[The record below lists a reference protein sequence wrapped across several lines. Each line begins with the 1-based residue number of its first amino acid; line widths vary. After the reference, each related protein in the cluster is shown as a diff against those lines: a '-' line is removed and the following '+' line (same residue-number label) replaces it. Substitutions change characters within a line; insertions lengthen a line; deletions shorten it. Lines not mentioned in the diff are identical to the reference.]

1 MHRLTSLAKR
11 GADFDGASFAEYVDQ
26 HALQKRHEIC
36 VAVWFATDFHFR
48 IEGLFDPEA
57 TEEKKI
63 KSKRQFCPKNGEGF
77 MHRVIKATVGNK
89 FYQCVEAASV
99 AFWKCSRPMFWA
111 Q

>member
-48 IEGLFDPEA
+48 IEGLFDP
-57 TEEKKI
+57 
-63 KSKRQFCPKNGEGF
+63 
-77 MHRVIKATVGNK
+77 
-89 FYQCVEAASV
+89 
-99 AFWKCSRPMFWA
+99 
-111 Q
+111 